1 MKTFP
6 ILFAS
11 TFVVIGLG
19 IADTSSPEPHERV
32 IERYPRGRAVTVAY
46 GPQDP
51 SDAVLERG
59 AFGGAYVLL
68 VFGLF
73 MSGFASLMLYNI
85 LTSQWS

>member
-1 MKTFP
+1 M
-6 ILFAS
+6 
-11 TFVVIGLG
+11 
-19 IADTSSPEPHERV
+19 
-32 IERYPRGRAVTVAY
+32 AY

-68 VFGLF
+68 VFRLF
-73 MSGFASLMLYNI
+73 MIGFAGLMLYNI